1 MISHQ
6 LQHLPR
12 VVDSAICDQEEEPWV
27 ASVHWLPDDPLERGK
42 DVGPTHVGLHSLDV
56 ITSHGQAVLQRSRQ
70 SPVSPYG
77 TETLDHLRKRT
88 LFP

>member
-1 MISHQ
+1 MISQQ

-12 VVDSAICDQEEEPWV
+12 VVDSTICDQEEESRV

-42 DVGPTHVGLHSLDV
+42 DVGPTHVSSHSLDV
-56 ITSHGQAVLQRSRQ
+56 ITGHGQALLQRSRQ
-70 SPVSPYG
+70 SPGSPYG
-77 TETLDHLRKRT
+77 TETLDHLRKRP